1 MLFYFIIVIR
11 LSFYNFSCRNGL
23 LKLNVDFVYLLIQTV
38 EFLNEK
44 LDKREAQLLSL
55 SKEKA
60 LLEEAYDNLKE

>member
-1 MLFYFIIVIR
+1 MIRGPLQCLPACKNDVLMLNV
-11 LSFYNFSCRNGL
+11 GL
-23 LKLNVDFVYLLIQTV
+23 LCILLIQTV

>member
-1 MLFYFIIVIR
+1 VVV
-11 LSFYNFSCRNGL
+11 LSF
-23 LKLNVDFVYLLIQTV
+23 QTV

-44 LDKREAQLLSL
+44 LEKRETQLLSL

>member
-1 MLFYFIIVIR
+1 MAFT
-11 LSFYNFSCRNGL
+11 FSPACKNGL
-23 LKLNVDFVYLLIQTV
+23 LKLNVGLLCILLIQTV

>member
-1 MLFYFIIVIR
+1 MCI
-11 LSFYNFSCRNGL
+11 
-23 LKLNVDFVYLLIQTV
+23 LIQTV

-44 LDKREAQLLSL
+44 LDKRETQLLSL

>member
-1 MLFYFIIVIR
+1 MEFSKSNDWLVFVLF
-11 LSFYNFSCRNGL
+11 
-23 LKLNVDFVYLLIQTV
+23 IQTL

-44 LDKREAQLLSL
+44 LEKREAQLLSL